1 LKAKKKPIAKKKT
14 SSYEKKDAAMDKK
27 QGIKENSPRDLNMD
41 SKGMQNL
48 KSAMMGSK
56 RLKR

>member
-1 LKAKKKPIAKKKT
+1 LKAKKKTIAKKKT

-41 SKGMQNL
+41 SRGMQNL
-48 KSAMMGSK
+48 KSAMMGMKGGK
-56 RLKR
+56 R